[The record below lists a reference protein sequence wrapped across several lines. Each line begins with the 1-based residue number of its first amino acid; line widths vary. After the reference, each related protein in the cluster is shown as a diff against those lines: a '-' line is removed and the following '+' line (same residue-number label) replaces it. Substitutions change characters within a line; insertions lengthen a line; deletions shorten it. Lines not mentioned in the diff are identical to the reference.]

1 MRTALRRLGFLNSFT
16 SGRYMSVFGHL
27 HSPKVQAD
35 NLIASAVAMLI
46 YVASIRGV
54 YYIVEQPRRSKFF
67 VFPIM
72 DLAIR
77 IQKNSGAFKISW
89 HS

>member
-1 MRTALRRLGFLNSFT
+1 
-16 SGRYMSVFGHL
+16 MSVFGHL

-46 YVASIRGV
+46 DVASIRGV
-54 YYIVEQPRRSKFF
+54 YYIAEQPRRSKFF
-67 VFPIM
+67 VFPSM

-77 IQKNSGAFKISW
+77 IQKTVGLSKLVGIHNKKKNNNKNTAGC
-89 HS
+89 

>member
-1 MRTALRRLGFLNSFT
+1 
-16 SGRYMSVFGHL
+16 MSVFGHL

-46 YVASIRGV
+46 YVANIRGV

-67 VFPIM
+67 VFPSM

-77 IQKNSGAFKISW
+77 IQKTVGLSKLVGIHNKKNNNNKNTAGC
-89 HS
+89 